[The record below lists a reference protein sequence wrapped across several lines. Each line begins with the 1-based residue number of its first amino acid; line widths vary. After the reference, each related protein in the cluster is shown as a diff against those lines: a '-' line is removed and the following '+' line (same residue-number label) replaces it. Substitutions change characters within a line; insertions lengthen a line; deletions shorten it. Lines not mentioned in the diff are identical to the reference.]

1 MARMLAGAI
10 LGLCLLLV
18 VQPNQAA
25 AQGGTV
31 SGVVLNSRQAP
42 IPGCTVYLV
51 HTVVGRSSPYWTNPQ
66 GQFSFTSVPLRND
79 PYYLEI
85 YWGKQLL
92 YRKPVIIRGN
102 VALAPI
108 IL

>member
-1 MARMLAGAI
+1 MARISVVAI

-18 VQPNQAA
+18 VQPQPAA

-31 SGVVLNSRQAP
+31 SGAVLNSRQAP
-42 IPGCTVYLV
+42 IPGLTVYLV
-51 HTVVGRSSPYWTNPQ
+51 HNVVGRSSPGYTNPQ
-66 GQFSFTSVPLRND
+66 GQFSFRSVPLRND

-85 YWGKQLL
+85 YWGKQLM
-92 YRKPVIIRGN
+92 YRKPVFVRGN
-102 VALAPI
+102 VTLPAI